1 MDIGELR
8 ALLTKQHDAALKEH
22 KATKWYN
29 RSPKYGAAIAQIQ
42 SDIDNLDLIM
52 ARNFGMFYNPDLQ
65 IYE

>member
-22 KATKWYN
+22 KATKWCK
-29 RSPKYGAAIAQIQ
+29 RSLRYGAAIAQVQ